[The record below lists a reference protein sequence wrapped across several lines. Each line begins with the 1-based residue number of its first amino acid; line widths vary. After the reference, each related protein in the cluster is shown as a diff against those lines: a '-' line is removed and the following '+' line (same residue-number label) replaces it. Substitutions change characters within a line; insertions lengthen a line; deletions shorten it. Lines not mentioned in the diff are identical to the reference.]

1 MFENETYLSILFQ
14 SFLFGAFL
22 SLVYIVWSSIPLL
35 FCFRKINKGKGT
47 AGKSMKRIIG
57 FLYDALFFVL
67 ITPICA
73 IFLFCINFGILRW
86 YIVLA
91 TLVGGYMYRIT
102 LGGIEKKLFERSF
115 ETIRYNVSKALW
127 IILKNVSIRFKNK
140 CKNKSENK
148 TEQKKKIVVFE
159 INVKTGLK

>member
-1 MFENETYLSILFQ
+1 M
-14 SFLFGAFL
+14 

-35 FCFRKINKGKGT
+35 FCFWKINKGKGA
-47 AGKSMKRIIG
+47 AGKSIKRVIG

-140 CKNKSENK
+140 RKNKSENK

>member
-1 MFENETYLSILFQ
+1 M
-14 SFLFGAFL
+14 

-35 FCFRKINKGKGT
+35 FCFRKINKGKCA
-47 AGKSMKRIIG
+47 AGKILKRIIG
-57 FLYDALFFVL
+57 FLYDALFFVI

-102 LGGIEKKLFERSF
+102 LGRIEKKLLERSF
-115 ETIRYNVSKALW
+115 ETIRYNVSKVLLF
-127 IILKNVSIRFKNK
+127 IFRNVSIRFKNK
-140 CKNKSENK
+140 RKNKP
-148 TEQKKKIVVFE
+148 EQKKKTVVLE
-159 INVKTGLK
+159 MNVKTGLK